1 MARDLTRRDLIR
13 AGGAGAAGFALLGG
27 AGCSDDDESS
37 AQTRTTA
44 PAPPNAMNVVVVVMD
59 SLRADHVYGPR
70 ARTDAMNKVMQ
81 QGLRFSNA
89 YPEGM
94 PTIPARRA
102 IMEGKR
108 TFPFRGWKPRWD
120 DLPPQPGWEPI
131 GRSGEMWTEVL
142 RRNGWTTGYV
152 TDNPHLLLPVHKRFR
167 GKFDRVELVDGQVP
181 VRRKPKRR
189 VSQRQVD
196 RHLPPS
202 MRDGRAEPRMAAYL
216 AVNPRDRAEE
226 DFNAAKVFREGMG
239 WVEWARA
246 RQPFALVID
255 SFDAHEPWDAPRRL
269 VDLYGPPRADGVE
282 PIQPFQTPAGQWREL
297 GLSQGILRRMRQLY
311 AAEVSLVDAWLGRF
325 LDRLANLGLEENTV
339 VVLVSDH
346 GVLLGEYGW
355 VGKRY
360 SEMHQALTHVPMMI
374 RHPAGKAKGTG
385 ERLLRLHPRHR
396 ADGAFDARRRPDQ
409 GHERGRSVTA
419 VRGGQAV
426 QEARLPH
433 RVVQH
438 LRERRRRPLAADLG
452 QPARGAAAVR
462 PQVRPRR
469 AAQRGAAQSRSGAPA
484 VEAHPRRRRPQGP
497 AAFLDRGRRRLA
509 GRG

>member
-1 MARDLTRRDLIR
+1 VAKDLTRRDLIR

-27 AGCSDDDESS
+27 AGCSDDGESS

-81 QGLRFSNA
+81 QGLRFANA

-131 GRSGEMWTEVL
+131 GRTGEMWTEVL

-152 TDNPHLLLPVHKRFR
+152 TDNPHLLLPVHERFR

-181 VRRKPKRR
+181 VRRKPKRS

-196 RHLPPS
+196 RYLPPS
-202 MRDGRAEPRMAAYL
+202 LRDGRAEPRMAAYL
-216 AVNPRDRAEE
+216 AVNPRDRREQ
-226 DFNAAKVFREGMG
+226 DYNAAKVFRKGMG
-239 WVEWARA
+239 WVEWAKA

-282 PIQPFQTPAGQWREL
+282 PIQPFPTPSGQWREL
-297 GLSQGILRRMRQLY
+297 GLSQGLLRRMRQLY

-325 LDRLANLGLEENTV
+325 LDRLANLGLEENTL

-360 SEMHQALTHVPMMI
+360 TEMHQALTHVPMMI
-374 RHPAGKAKGTG
+374 RHPAGKAKSRVSNYYASTHDIGPTVLSVLG
-385 ERLLRLHPRHR
+385 VDRIEGMNGVDLSPLLDGGKPSKKRGYRTASYNTYVSAGDDRWLLISGNRREELRLYDRR
-396 ADGAFDARRRPDQ
+396 SDRGELRNVARRN
-409 GHERGRSVTA
+409 
-419 VRGGQAV
+419 
-426 QEARLPH
+426 
-433 RVVQH
+433 
-438 LRERRRRPLAADLG
+438 
-452 QPARGAAAVR
+452 PA
-462 PQVRPRR
+462 QVRRLWKLILDDAGPKGLPRFSR
-469 AAQRGAAQSRSGAPA
+469 AGG
-484 VEAHPRRRRPQGP
+484 G
-497 AAFLDRGRRRLA
+497 G
-509 GRG
+509 

>member
-1 MARDLTRRDLIR
+1 MTRDLTRRDLIR

-27 AGCSDDDESS
+27 GACSDDEQSG
-37 AQTRTTA
+37 AQARTTA
-44 PAPPNAMNVVVVVMD
+44 AAPPNAMNVVVVVMD

-81 QGLRFSNA
+81 QGLRFTNA

-102 IMEGKR
+102 IMEGRR

-120 DLPPQPGWEPI
+120 DLPPQPGWEPV
-131 GRSGEMWTEVL
+131 GRGGEMWTEVL
-142 RRNGWTTGYV
+142 RRNGWTTGYI

-167 GKFDRVELVDGQVP
+167 AKFDRVELVDGQVP
-181 VRRKPKRR
+181 LRRRPKRK
-189 VSQRQVD
+189 VSQREID

-216 AVNPRDRAEE
+216 AVNPRDRSEK
-226 DFNAAKVFREGMG
+226 DYLAARVFRESMG
-239 WVEWARA
+239 WIEWARA
-246 RQPFALVID
+246 QQPFALVID

-282 PIQPFQTPAGQWREL
+282 PIQPFPTPSAKWREL
-297 GLSQGILRRMRQLY
+297 ELSQGLLRRMRQLY
-311 AAEVSLVDAWLGRF
+311 AAEVSLVDTWLGRF
-325 LDRLANLGLEENTV
+325 LDRLANLGLEENTL

-374 RHPAGKAKGTG
+374 RHPAGKAKGQASNYYASTHDIG
-385 ERLLRLHPRHR
+385 PTVLSMVGVDRVASMNGVDLSPILEGGQPSKKRGYRTASYNTYVSAGDDRWLLISGNRRQELRLYDRKR
-396 ADGAFDARRRPDQ
+396 DQ
-409 GHERGRSVTA
+409 GE
-419 VRGGQAV
+419 
-426 QEARLPH
+426 
-433 RVVQH
+433 
-438 LRERRRRPLAADLG
+438 LRNVAKSNPR
-452 QPARGAAAVR
+452 
-462 PQVRPRR
+462 QVRRMWNLILRDAGPKGLPRL
-469 AAQRGAAQSRSGAPA
+469 S
-484 VEAHPRRRRPQGP
+484 
-497 AAFLDRGRRRLA
+497 
-509 GRG
+509 

>member
-374 RHPAGKAKGTG
+374 RHPAGKAKGQVSDYYASTHDIG
-385 ERLLRLHPRHR
+385 PTVLSMLGVDRVKGMNGVDLSPLFEGGKPSKKRGYRTASYNTYVSAGDDRWLLISGNRREELRLYDRR
-396 ADGAFDARRRPDQ
+396 SDRGELRNVARRN
-409 GHERGRSVTA
+409 
-419 VRGGQAV
+419 
-426 QEARLPH
+426 
-433 RVVQH
+433 
-438 LRERRRRPLAADLG
+438 
-452 QPARGAAAVR
+452 PA
-462 PQVRPRR
+462 QVRRLWKLILDDAGPKGLPRF
-469 AAQRGAAQSRSGAPA
+469 ST
-484 VEAHPRRRRPQGP
+484 
-497 AAFLDRGRRRLA
+497 A
-509 GRG
+509 GGGG